1 MCLVKWLS
9 SHRHVEAGGSAGAV
23 RLPVTKKKKAKGTS
37 EGNSTQWVDRS
48 LESSR
53 VRTCLNESHDEEE

>member
-1 MCLVKWLS
+1 M
-9 SHRHVEAGGSAGAV
+9 EAGGSAGAV